1 MKAREDMQSLLDRL
15 ATERDE
21 LIVRAHL
28 AKLEA
33 REEWQELE
41 AKLDELRGKA
51 GQAADVAGDAGQD
64 VAAAARL
71 LGEEIAHGY
80 ERLRKLF

>member
-1 MKAREDMQSLLDRL
+1 MKAREDMKSLLDRL

-21 LIVRAHL
+21 LVVRAHL
-28 AKLEA
+28 ARLEA

-41 AKLDELRGKA
+41 AKLDQLRGKA
-51 GQAADVAGDAGQD
+51 EQAADVAGDAGQD

>member
-51 GQAADVAGDAGQD
+51 GQAVDVAGDAGQD